1 MGFGLLRR
9 RHVIIAS
16 DYPHASAQYS
26 LAPLA
31 TSSAVVSRVVLEQ
44 LDRRLTE
51 SPPPISL
58 SAILQEY
65 HASVP
70 QIHELAR

>member
-1 MGFGLLRR
+1 
-9 RHVIIAS
+9 
-16 DYPHASAQYS
+16 
-26 LAPLA
+26 
-31 TSSAVVSRVVLEQ
+31 VVSRVVLEQ